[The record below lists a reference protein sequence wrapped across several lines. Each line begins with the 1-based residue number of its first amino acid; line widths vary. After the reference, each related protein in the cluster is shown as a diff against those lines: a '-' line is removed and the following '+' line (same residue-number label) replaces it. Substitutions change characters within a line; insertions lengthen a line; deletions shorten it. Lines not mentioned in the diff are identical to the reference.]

1 MNPHTGSYKV
11 LDVPLARREA
21 ANMLDVYWWKHSV
34 YGLLEVDVTV
44 PRRFMADHKAR
55 TGESLSFTGYLAFCL
70 ARAVD
75 EDKSVQ
81 ALLKGR
87 TQLVVFDD
95 VDVAL
100 FIEREIGGTRAAMMH
115 VIRRANRKTFQEI
128 HQEIRSVQARPA
140 PADKGMA
147 PWVRFFMLQPWPL
160 PKLFSA
166 LMRAAVRRDPTIMA
180 AMGGTVGVT
189 AVGMYGQGA
198 TGWGLTPMPHSLDL
212 VVGSIAL
219 KPAVV
224 ADRIEPREILH
235 LTVVF
240 DHDIMDGSPAT
251 RFVRRLVELIETG
264 YGLAETD
271 VSAEGLFSQSVGQP
285 APVVSAATVA

>member
-1 MNPHTGSYKV
+1 
-11 LDVPLARREA
+11 
-21 ANMLDVYWWKHSV
+21 MLDVYWWKHSV

-44 PRRFMADHKAR
+44 PRRFMADHKAS
-55 TGESLSFTGYLAFCL
+55 TGEALSFTGYLAFCL

-87 TQLVVFDD
+87 KQLVMFDD

-115 VIRRANRKTFQEI
+115 VIRGANRKTFQEI
-128 HQEIRSVQARPA
+128 HQEIRSVQASPV

-160 PKLFSA
+160 PMLFIA
-166 LMRAAVRRDPTIMA
+166 LIRAAVRRDPTLMA

-212 VVGSIAL
+212 VVGSIAR

-224 ADRIEPREILH
+224 ADRIEPREILN

-240 DHDIMDGSPAT
+240 DHDIIDGSPAT
-251 RFVRRLVELIETG
+251 RFVRRLVDLIESG

-271 VSAEGLFSQSVGQP
+271 VTVAGLFSRNTDRP
-285 APVVSAATVA
+285 APVVSASIVA